1 MLDDV
6 FQKAEK
12 RMQQSVDSV
21 KRDLNS
27 LRTGRA
33 SLAILDGVMVEYYG
47 QPTPLN
53 QTAKL
58 SVPEPSLIVAQPFDP
73 TTLPAIE
80 KAIQTADLGLNPS
93 NDGKVIRI
101 PIPPL
106 TEERRK
112 QLVKKVGQMAEEGR
126 NAVRQIRRDANDEI
140 KKLEKDDDS
149 GVSEDD
155 ARRGRDKIQKI
166 TDENIGKIDELAKKK
181 EAELLE
187 F

>member
-1 MLDDV
+1 MLDEV
-6 FQKAEK
+6 YQNTEQ

-21 KRDLNS
+21 RRDLNS
-27 LRTGRA
+27 IRTGRA

-58 SVPEPSLIVAQPFDP
+58 SIPEPTLIVAQPFDP

-80 KAIQTADLGLNPS
+80 KAIQAADLGLNPS

-126 NAVRQIRRDANDEI
+126 NAVRQIRRDANDQI
-140 KKLEKDDDS
+140 KKLEKDDGS
-149 GVSEDD
+149 EVSEDD
-155 ARRGRDKIQKI
+155 ARRGREHVQKL
-166 TDENIGKIDELAKKK
+166 TDDHIAKIDELAKKK
-181 EAELLE
+181 ESELLE